1 MFSRKKKHSRKRK
14 GGTKKYLKYNRYN
27 KILKKSRNL
36 LGGGA
41 FQDALIEEG
50 IDHVM
55 EGRYAHLWP
64 GSVEHIARRFGGV
77 AALKASGELVD
88 TMYDI
93 NKFYDM
99 VLKSRMGR

>member
-1 MFSRKKKHSRKRK
+1 
-14 GGTKKYLKYNRYN
+14 
-27 KILKKSRNL
+27 
-36 LGGGA
+36 
-41 FQDALIEEG
+41 
-50 IDHVM
+50 M